1 MYPLKFKSIYVKK
14 VWAGNKLKSIKKD
27 ITDDM
32 KIGESWEVSCREKE
46 VNEIINGKYKSKTLR
61 EVIDIEKEKL
71 IGTKINSERFPLL
84 LKYLD
89 ASSELSIQVHP
100 DDEYSN
106 EFENDLGKT
115 EAWVVLKA
123 DKDAYMIL
131 GTNGCSKEQLEKA
144 IVNNEI
150 SKYTNKVEVN
160 EGDVF
165 FIKSG
170 LIHSMKGVLVLE
182 IQQNSD
188 VTYRIYDGDNGREL
202 HIKKAL
208 DVIDLDLKAEK
219 SYGLSIEDK
228 NYKEIYYC
236 FDKNFALEK
245 YIIKNKIKEES
256 DLERFYLLTCIK
268 GKGIIE
274 FGGGNEEIV
283 EGETIMI
290 PANLGKFEISGKL
303 EILKTYVPNIEKLEK
318 EIISYIKK

>member
-27 ITDDM
+27 ITDNM

-46 VNEIINGKYKSKTLR
+46 INEIINGKYKSKTLR
-61 EVIDIEKEKL
+61 EVINIEKEKL
-71 IGTKINSERFPLL
+71 IGTKIDNDRFPLL

-89 ASSELSIQVHP
+89 AFSELSIQVHP
-100 DDEYSN
+100 NDEYSGKY
-106 EFENDLGKT
+106 ENDLGKT

-131 GTNGCSKEQLEKA
+131 GTNDCTKGQLEKA
-144 IVNNEI
+144 IINNEI
-150 SKYTNKVEVN
+150 SKY
-160 EGDVF
+160 

-188 VTYRIYDGDNGREL
+188 VTYRIYDGDNGRDL

-208 DVIDLDLKAEK
+208 DVIDLGLKTEK
-219 SYGLSIEDK
+219 SYGLSTETE
-228 NYKEIYYC
+228 NYKKTYYC

-245 YIIKNKIKEES
+245 YIIKNKVEEES

-268 GKGIIE
+268 GKGLIK
-274 FGGGNEEIV
+274 FSSGSEEIV

-290 PANLGKFEISGKL
+290 PADLGKFEISGKL
-303 EILKTYVPNIEKLEK
+303 EILKTYVPNIEKVEK
-318 EIISYIKK
+318 EIISYVKK